1 MSAAW
6 TQEFTGAHANR
17 NMQMGHTDT
26 LLRWELSVFLVNGHM
41 QQQTLWSFPDVSALA
56 ELTTDNDIW
65 LQCSAAL
72 TAPPRT
78 LRAEETLKIWNISP
92 LCLSRLP
99 LSPRLAP
106 LPSSACVCSPF
117 LSSFTFVSSPL
128 LHLSPFLLSL
138 LLLPPLSSPCVSSL
152 VSFCYVPPFFPI
164 SPLSSPCVS
173 SFVSSLVSLCLLSR
187 LLVCPIS
194 SFCLLLLLFVF
205 SQLFVC
211 SSFLLSPFFSLPP
224 SFPFSPLL
232 SPSVSSLS
240 PLFFS
245 FVSSI
250 SFCFVSSPRVFF
262 HFVFILISS
271 CLLSPCFLS
280 LLLSFSLLS
289 PPSFSS
295 VFSVFFLSPLSSPCV
310 SSFFPLSPLLFPYVS
325 SLLFLCLLSCFS
337 VSSLST
343 FLFFC
348 LFLSPF
354 VLSLIFS
361 PCVPLFF
368 PFVSSL
374 VSSCVL
380 PPLPLPPL
388 SSFHHLSPPPLLRW
402 AKRRRS
408 KSRRQSSAS
417 VSLFEGGKRWVTLMQ
432 PGTVVLISF

>member
-138 LLLPPLSSPCVSSL
+138 LLLPPLSSPCVSFL

-211 SSFLLSPFFSLPP
+211 SSFLLSPFFFFLLLSPFLRSCLLLCRLSPHFSFLLSLL
-224 SFPFSPLL
+224 SPFVLSPLL
-232 SPSVSSLS
+232 VSLFSFCLHSYLLLSPLSLLFVSSPLVFPSVSSLL
-240 PLFFS
+240 LFCLLFS
-245 FVSSI
+245 F
-250 SFCFVSSPRVFF
+250 
-262 HFVFILISS
+262 
-271 CLLSPCFLS
+271 CLLFP
-280 LLLSFSLLS
+280 LLVS
-289 PPSFSS
+289 PSF
-295 VFSVFFLSPLSSPCV
+295 FL
-310 SSFFPLSPLLFPYVS
+310 LSPLLFPPVS
-325 SLLFLCLLSCFS
+325 SLLFLCLLSPPFIT
-337 VSSLST
+337 SL
-343 FLFFC
+343 L
-348 LFLSPF
+348 L
-354 VLSLIFS
+354 
-361 PCVPLFF
+361 
-368 PFVSSL
+368 
-374 VSSCVL
+374 
-380 PPLPLPPL
+380 L
-388 SSFHHLSPPPLLRW
+388 SSGERSDGKAKAEDRVLLRW
-402 AKRRRS
+402 VYSKGGNAESRS
-408 KSRRQSSAS
+408 CSRAR
-417 VSLFEGGKRWVTLMQ
+417 
-432 PGTVVLISF
+432 

>member
-117 LSSFTFVSSPL
+117 LSSFTFASSPL

-211 SSFLLSPFFSLPP
+211 SSFLLSPFFFFLLLSPFLRSCLLLCRLSPHFSFLLSLL
-224 SFPFSPLL
+224 SPFVLSPLL
-232 SPSVSSLS
+232 VSLFSFCLHSYLLLSPLSLLFVSSPLVFPSVSSLL
-240 PLFFS
+240 LFCLLFS
-245 FVSSI
+245 F
-250 SFCFVSSPRVFF
+250 
-262 HFVFILISS
+262 
-271 CLLSPCFLS
+271 CLLFP
-280 LLLSFSLLS
+280 LLVS
-289 PPSFSS
+289 PSF
-295 VFSVFFLSPLSSPCV
+295 FL
-310 SSFFPLSPLLFPYVS
+310 LSPLLFPPVS
-325 SLLFLCLLSCFS
+325 SLLFLCLLSPPFIT
-337 VSSLST
+337 SL
-343 FLFFC
+343 L
-348 LFLSPF
+348 L
-354 VLSLIFS
+354 
-361 PCVPLFF
+361 
-368 PFVSSL
+368 
-374 VSSCVL
+374 
-380 PPLPLPPL
+380 L
-388 SSFHHLSPPPLLRW
+388 SSGERSDGKAKAEDRVLLRW
-402 AKRRRS
+402 VYSKGGNAESRS
-408 KSRRQSSAS
+408 CSRAR
-417 VSLFEGGKRWVTLMQ
+417 
-432 PGTVVLISF
+432 

>member
-117 LSSFTFVSSPL
+117 LSSFTFASSPL

-211 SSFLLSPFFSLPP
+211 SSFLLSPFFFFL
-224 SFPFSPLL
+224 LL
-232 SPSVSSLS
+232 SPFL
-240 PLFFS
+240 
-245 FVSSI
+245 
-250 SFCFVSSPRVFF
+250 R
-262 HFVFILISS
+262 S
-271 CLLSPCFLS
+271 CLLLCRLSPHFSFLLS
-280 LLLSFSLLS
+280 L
-289 PPSFSS
+289 
-295 VFSVFFLSPLSSPCV
+295 
-310 SSFFPLSPLLFPYVS
+310 
-325 SLLFLCLLSCFS
+325 
-337 VSSLST
+337 
-343 FLFFC
+343 
-348 LFLSPF
+348 LSPF
-354 VLSLIFS
+354 VLSPIFS

-417 VSLFEGGKRWVTLMQ
+417 VSLFEGGNAESRSCSRARWC
-432 PGTVVLISF
+432 